1 MAKRD
6 FYEILGVNQNASDDE
21 IKKAFRKLAMKHHPD
36 RHAGD
41 KKEEEIFKEVNEA
54 YSVLSDPKKRE
65 LYNQYG
71 HEGVA
76 AGAGAGAGAGGF
88 GDIFSDI
95 FEDFFGGGGGRSG
108 QRAQRGN
115 DLRYNL
121 DIAFEEAVFGVE
133 TKIKIPHWELCKKC
147 DGSGARSPEDIKPC
161 ETCRGAGQ
169 IRIQQGFFTVS
180 RTCPRCQ
187 GAGKKITAI
196 CPTCRGERKTQ
207 REKTLSLKIPG
218 GVETGS
224 RLRLNGEGEP
234 GEKGGVPGDLYVFL
248 TVKEHEFFHRSDDNI
263 LCDIYITFP
272 QATLGGKIEVPTLK
286 GTHSLKIPA
295 GTPHGKIFE
304 LKGLGVP
311 RLNSHGVGDQLV
323 RINIH
328 VPQNLSVKQRELL
341 EEYSRIS
348 DEKTEMEKEGLFHK
362 VKNLF

>member
-6 FYEILGVNQNASDDE
+6 YYEILGVSQNATDE
-21 IKKAFRKLAMKHHPD
+21 EMKKAFRKLAMKHHPD

-41 KKEEEIFKEVNEA
+41 KKEEEIFKEINEA

-65 LYNQYG
+65 IYNQYG
-71 HEGVA
+71 HEGIA
-76 AGAGAGAGAGGF
+76 AGAGGGAGGF
-88 GDIFSDI
+88 SDIFSDI
-95 FEDFFGGGGGRSG
+95 FEDFFGGGGRSD

-121 DIAFEEAVFGVE
+121 DISFEEAVFGVE
-133 TKIKIPHWELCKKC
+133 TKIKIPHWEECKKC

-161 ETCRGAGQ
+161 DTCRGAGQ

-180 RTCPRCQ
+180 RTCPKCQ
-187 GAGKKITAI
+187 GAGKRISAH
-196 CPTCRGERKTQ
+196 CPSCRGERKIQ
-207 REKTLSLKIPG
+207 REKTLSLKIPA

-224 RLRLNGEGEP
+224 RLRLNGEGGP
-234 GEKGGVPGDLYVFL
+234 GERGGPPGDLYVFL
-248 TVKEHEFFHRSDDNI
+248 TVKEHDFFQRSDDNI

-272 QATLGGKIEVPTLK
+272 QAALGAKIEVPTLK
-286 GTHSLKIPA
+286 GNHSLKIPS
-295 GTPHGKIFE
+295 GTPHGKIIE

-311 RLNSHGVGDQLV
+311 HLNSHRVGDQLV

-328 VPQNLSVKQRELL
+328 VPQKLSAKQKELL
-341 EEYSRIS
+341 EEYARIS
-348 DEKTEMEKEGLFHK
+348 DERNEMEKEGLFHK